1 MRVISLACSIFAFLG
16 IFVKSVTLADDATE
30 VQSAILPLAIIV
42 KEASNSAKDARLH
55 LTIELTNNSK
65 SVLSFVAPEKLPFKV
80 WILDQQGKIVNSE
93 SIKLPST
100 KRGRVGTPVL
110 FKPLEKKIYSF
121 SYPKSPIELP
131 TGKYDVIAAVA
142 LLSYKIGEREI
153 NLEMPKTIKSPEIS
167 IALKKNQSASQK
179 EISENPLE
187 ADEVVVSV
195 TPYSITWSLGEPMQP
210 KTLRIEVTPPTA
222 LVVQKA
228 HIDNPQFASRLQES
242 GKAGVYSLEVLPPST
257 KMPTQ
262 ATLFLE
268 SRSDVLLG
276 YEVNLSV
283 GSFVKESG
291 DGIEKTVK
299 SLSPPLSLSI
309 EHPRE
314 VAVNQLAPE
323 FKVLDMNGK
332 VQQLNDYRGKS
343 NLLLTFFPKCFTG
356 GCANH
361 LSSLRDQYAIFEA
374 NDTKILAISVDPAD
388 GEKGQKA
395 FAKQWEL
402 PFPLIPDTD
411 RKLSLLYGAVD
422 KPTDLDRR
430 MTVLIDKQGIV
441 RFVDT
446 NVNVQTHG
454 ADMIVKMRDLG
465 MIK

>member
-1 MRVISLACSIFAFLG
+1 MRFASIVYATFAFLCFFG
-16 IFVKSVTLADDATE
+16 KLATADTKKADSALLPLSVTVKSASKLAGAN
-30 VQSAILPLAIIV
+30 QL
-42 KEASNSAKDARLH
+42 RL
-55 LTIELTNNSK
+55 TVELTNSSK
-65 SVLSFVAPEKLPFKV
+65 STLGFTTPDNLPFNV
-80 WILDQQGKIVNSE
+80 RIIDQKGQIVNSDVL
-93 SIKLPST
+93 KLPST
-100 KRGRVGTPVL
+100 KYGRVGVPLL

-121 SYPKSPIELP
+121 SYPKLPNELP
-131 TGKYDVIAAVA
+131 DGNYAVTASIA
-142 LLSYKIGEREI
+142 LLSYKIGDREI
-153 NLEMPKTIKSPEIS
+153 NLEMPKQIKSPEIAIS
-167 IALKKNQSASQK
+167 LKRNQAASKKKIA
-179 EISENPLE
+179 ENPTE
-187 ADEVVVSV
+187 DDGVMVSI
-195 TPYSITWSLGEPMQP
+195 TPYSIVWALGKPMQP
-210 KTLRIEVTPPTA
+210 KTLQIEITPPTA
-222 LVVQKA
+222 LSVQKA
-228 HIDNPQFASRLQES
+228 HIDNPLFASRLQAS
-242 GKAGVYSLEVLPPST
+242 NKAGAYSLEVLPPST
-257 KMPTQ
+257 KTPTE

-268 SRSDVLLG
+268 GRSGVLLG

-283 GSFVKESG
+283 GSYLEESA
-291 DGIEKTVK
+291 DEVEKSVK

-323 FKVLDMNGK
+323 FKVLDMNDK